1 MYIPLHFQLPTT
13 KNYGVNLHGIII
25 IVLTTI
31 STRELAR
38 K

>member
-1 MYIPLHFQLPTT
+1 MDIRLNFQLPTT
-13 KNYGVNLHGIII
+13 KNYGVNLYGIII